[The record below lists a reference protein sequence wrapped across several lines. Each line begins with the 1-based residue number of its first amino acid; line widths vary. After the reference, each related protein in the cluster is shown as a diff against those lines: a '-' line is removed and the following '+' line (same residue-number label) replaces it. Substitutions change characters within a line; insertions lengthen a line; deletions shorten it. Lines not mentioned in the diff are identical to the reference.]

1 MRAVPQVQVNQLSLE
16 YDSRGNRRD
25 PAVLLIM
32 GLGSQL
38 VLWPDALCDA
48 LARAGYYVIR
58 FDNRDVGLSSK
69 LEHAGTPNLLL
80 TAARARLGLA
90 QQVPYRLDDMARDA
104 VGLLAALDIEKA
116 HIVGASMGGMIA
128 QIIAAKYA
136 HRALS
141 LTSIMST
148 SGAAH
153 LPGPSLALKLRM
165 LRRRPQTRA
174 AAIRFGVDF
183 WRQVGSPGFP
193 QSEAVLRQRVAGQ
206 FDRGVCSSGLARQL
220 AAILADGSRSKLL
233 RKVRLPTLVL
243 HGAADPL
250 IPAQAAW
257 DLASSIRGAQC
268 EVIAGMGHDLPPQL
282 LPYFAQRLSAHF
294 AGGGDVELSAPAA
307 VVRRP
312 AASGRPSDQGILAQ
326 R

>member
-1 MRAVPQVQVNQLSLE
+1 MPQVQVNQLSFE
-16 YDSRGNRRD
+16 YDTRGDRRD

-32 GLGSQL
+32 GLGSQMI
-38 VLWPDALCDA
+38 LWPEPLCDA
-48 LARAGYYVIR
+48 LAAAGYYVIR

-69 LEHAGTPNLLL
+69 LEQAGTPNLLL
-80 TAARARLGLA
+80 TAARARLGLP

-136 HRALS
+136 YRALS
-141 LTSIMST
+141 LSSIMST

-165 LRRRPQTRA
+165 LRRRPQGRA
-174 AAIRFGVDF
+174 AAIRYGVDF
-183 WRQVGSPGFP
+183 WRQVGSAGFP
-193 QSEAVLRQRVAGQ
+193 QPEAVLRQRVAAQ
-206 FDRGVCSSGLARQL
+206 FDRGACSSGLARQL

-233 RKVRLPTLVL
+233 RKVRLPTLIL

-250 IPAQAAW
+250 IPPQAAW
-257 DLASSIRGAQC
+257 DLASSIRGAEC

-282 LPYFAQRLSAHF
+282 LPYFVQRLCAHF
-294 AGGGDVELSAPAA
+294 AGRRELELQPPSAQP
-307 VVRRP
+307 RRIP
-312 AASGRPSDQGILAQ
+312 GRPRAAESL
-326 R
+326 